1 MKFDQELSPLITK
14 DEYLTKLES
23 KSGSNAM
30 SKSTLSALRSF
41 DKFCQAEY
49 KESAHDIFSQIKK
62 KIDETNNS
70 KYLTNIMSKYT
81 KWCSVDHLDLEKT
94 VKKTW
99 QKRSPYKAKDKLTIR
114 NYLSV
119 LKGYIIDVEGINVSD
134 RNYREIPIPDQH
146 SSDLDFVDDEESE
159 PFTIDEMRAIIEYT
173 KDQKMKAWL
182 MFMKCTSARPYV
194 EAGQIRKKDI
204 DFTKNPPV
212 VTFPKNMVKGKRSTR
227 INYLDV
233 ETAPRVKAICDKID
247 DDDSIFRKKGESIK
261 ALMSRSNKMF
271 ERMRVSL
278 GSDYP
283 SLIEKNSK
291 GFYKKRPHSF
301 RKTCATNYE
310 NALAKIHKNARDLAH
325 AYIGHNSYLK
335 TYFAKS
341 EQQKIEMFRQFEQSV
356 LIYSKTEIIDSS
368 MENAE
373 LLEQN
378 KQLLKR
384 MNTIEELL
392 YDIAKDNPKTL
403 EKLSG
408 IVSNSRNFVKE

>member
-1 MKFDQELSPLITK
+1 MKFDQTLTAT
-14 DEYLTKLES
+14 LTKEEYIKKILS
-23 KSGSNAM
+23 KSGAQNTANNTNSVI
-30 SKSTLSALRSF
+30 KSF
-41 DKFCQAEY
+41 DRYTQAEY
-49 KESAHDIFSQIKK
+49 QESADSVLEQIKK
-62 KIDETNNS
+62 KIDETNVT
-70 KYLTNIMSKYT
+70 KYFTNEMTKYAQ
-81 KWCSVDHLDLEKT
+81 WLSIPHPELEA
-94 VKKTW
+94 KKKYNF
-99 QKRSPYKAKDKLTIR
+99 QKRSPYKAKDRKTILVYASIIR
-114 NYLSV
+114 GYASSV
-119 LKGYIIDVEGINVSD
+119 HNIDVSD
-134 RNYREIPIPDQH
+134 RRWKDVEIPNVNGN
-146 SSDLDFVDDEESE
+146 DLDYVDDDSAE

-173 KDQKMKAWL
+173 KDQRQKAWL

-310 NALAKIHKNARDLAH
+310 NALAKNHKNARDLAH

-335 TYFAKS
+335 TYFEKT
-341 EQQKIEMFRQFEQSV
+341 EEQKIEMFRQFESSV
-356 LIYSKTEIIDSS
+356 LIYHQTEIIDSS

-392 YDIAKDNPKTL
+392 FDIAKDNPKTL